1 MPDQSSFQKLE
12 EDVKNYENLQQS
24 QLLKDQV
31 E

>member
-1 MPDQSSFQKLE
+1 MPDQSSFQTLE

>member
-1 MPDQSSFQKLE
+1 MPDQSSFQILE